1 MIRVLQVVSV
11 MDAGGM
17 ENYIMNIYRKIDR
30 TKVQFDFLVHHKR
43 EGFFDKEIK
52 ALGGHIYYCSMLD
65 DKNVFKYISDLNKI
79 FAENNYKIVHGHLS
93 SLALIYLGIAKK
105 HKVPYRIAHSH
116 GAGHLKSLKGYAKY
130 FMFKGAKIFANKYY
144 ACSSEAGKYLFG
156 NKKFEFLP
164 NGINPNRFI
173 FNKNNRD
180 EIRNQYNLDGKFV
193 VGHTG
198 RFNLQKNHI
207 FLLNMFKLFHDKNP
221 NARLLLLGGGELEN
235 SIKSETNRLGL
246 NDFVIFAGVQ
256 KECEKYYHAM
266 DVFVLPSLFEGLP
279 VTGIEA
285 QYAGLPCIFSDEIS
299 KEVKITD
306 NVQFIGISDND
317 KQRWVSA
324 LEKSADAN
332 IDRFPKINSDIYD
345 VNISSADMQKR
356 YIEMGAE

>member
-52 ALGGHIYYCSMLD
+52 GLGGRIFYCSMLD
-65 DKNVFKYISDLNKI
+65 DKNIFRYISDLNKI
-79 FAENNYKIVHGHLS
+79 FTENNYKIVHGHLS
-93 SLALIYLGIAKK
+93 SLALMYLGIAKK

-116 GAGHLKSLKGYAKY
+116 GAGHLKSIKGYAKY

-144 ACSSEAGKYLFG
+144 ACSSDAGKYLFG

-164 NGINPNRFI
+164 NGVNPNRFV
-173 FNKNNRD
+173 FNQSNRE
-180 EIRNQYNLDGKFV
+180 EIRNQYNLNDKFV
-193 VGHTG
+193 IGHTG

-207 FLLNMFKLFHDKNP
+207 FLLNVFKLFHDKTP
-221 NARLLLLGGGELEN
+221 NAHLLLLGGGELEDI
-235 SIKSETNRLGL
+235 IKSETNRLGL

-306 NVQFIGISDND
+306 DVQFIGISNND
-317 KQRWVSA
+317 KQHWVSA
-324 LEKSADAN
+324 FEKSADTN
-332 IDRFPKINSDIYD
+332 IDRFPKINCDIYN
-345 VNISSADMQKR
+345 VNVSSADMQKR